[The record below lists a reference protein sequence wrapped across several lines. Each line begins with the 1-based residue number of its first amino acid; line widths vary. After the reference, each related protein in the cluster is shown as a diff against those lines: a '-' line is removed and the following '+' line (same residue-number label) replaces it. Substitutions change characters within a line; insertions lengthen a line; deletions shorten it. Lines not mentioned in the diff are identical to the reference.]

1 MSLEEKGRNRNM
13 NKTKK
18 LGNVGLFI
26 VIVGLLL
33 LFPITMAFADA
44 PPSTPTA
51 IDLSLSTTSA
61 VLGNELTV
69 SGTILPSVAGLN
81 PVENASIS
89 LTYTSPGGTN
99 SVKTATSGADGSFSD
114 VFSPNVAGSW
124 TVVASF
130 AGDPTYLGSTSFPV
144 TFTVTDASGSGG
156 IPMSYLL
163 AAVAALVVVIAVA
176 AFFFLRKRR

>member
-1 MSLEEKGRNRNM
+1 M
-13 NKTKK
+13 NKTKR

-89 LTYTSPGGTN
+89 LTYTNPDGTN
-99 SVKTATSGADGSFSD
+99 RVRTVTSGADGSFSD

-144 TFTVTDASGSGG
+144 TFTVIGTSGSGG

-163 AAVAALVVVIAVA
+163 AAVAALVIVVAVA

>member
-1 MSLEEKGRNRNM
+1 MKTSKIELFALICIILWLTFAVTASL
-13 NKTKK
+13 
-18 LGNVGLFI
+18 
-26 VIVGLLL
+26 
-33 LFPITMAFADA
+33 ADA

-51 IDLSLSTTSA
+51 IDLSLSTTSV
-61 VLGNELTV
+61 VLGNDLTV
-69 SGTILPSVAGLN
+69 SGSILPSVSGLN

-89 LTYTSPGGTN
+89 LTYTNPDGTN
-99 SVKTATSGADGSFSD
+99 PVRTVTSGADGSFSD

-144 TFTVTDASGSGG
+144 TFTVKGTSGSGG

-163 AAVAALVVVIAVA
+163 AAVAALVIVVAVA